1 MNKAQKTLIAERME
15 KLTALNG
22 GVLTP
27 GNVLFD
33 AKNKTSPMHGQFEWT
48 DSKAAKLHRLSQ
60 ARNLIKTVKLEIRTE
75 HRIITTVRYVRDPA
89 ADAKQQGYVDVVT
102 LRDDKVL
109 AYEALTDELK
119 RASVL
124 MDRALDLSYALN
136 LDNAASEIIE
146 RIDLM
151 KRTCEDQA
159 A

>member
-1 MNKAQKTLIAERME
+1 MNRTQKALIAKRME

-22 GVLTP
+22 GRLTP
-27 GNVLFD
+27 TKVLLD
-33 AKNKTSPMHGQFEWT
+33 AKNKTSPMHQQFEWT
-48 DSKAAKLHRLSQ
+48 DSKAAQLHRLWQ

-75 HRIITTVRYVRDPA
+75 HRIITTVRYVRDPE
-89 ADAKQQGYVDVVT
+89 ADAKEQGYVDVVT
-102 LRDDKVL
+102 LRDNKTL

-136 LDNAASEIIE
+136 LDSAASEIIE

-151 KRTCEDQA
+151 KRSCEDLA